1 MTFYTVLY
9 NITITSSPFL
19 TVYIV
24 EGVDEIKEQWNSS
37 YYLYYISII
46 RHHISHPSLQIME
59 RSYIFSNVI
68 SEPILFILVS

>member
-9 NITITSSPFL
+9 NITITSRPFL

-37 YYLYYISII
+37 LYIYHTTSHLPSII
-46 RHHISHPSLQIME
+46 TDYGKVVHLLQ
-59 RSYIFSNVI
+59 RDK
-68 SEPILFILVS
+68 